1 MHFISRIILHHFFA
15 TYNHFF
21 KFPRKHKNKTH
32 GDWPKPPISMGN
44 VKKVLSRKGI
54 FGARAG
60 CDRPLRITNSGEG
73 RRCGGT
79 DRRGRRSLQWG
90 TQCVCD
96 CRGDLCVA
104 RGGVI
109 QLPGH
114 RWCRGGIGFRA
125 TVRIGGA
132 VVRTVRG
139 TPVPTEEER
148 SAFVIVGATCVS
160 PVAEGEIRIDD
171 R

>member
-1 MHFISRIILHHFFA
+1 MIAPTVRIGGA
-15 TYNHFF
+15 VVRTV
-21 KFPRKHKNKTH
+21 
-32 GDWPKPPISMGN
+32 GDAGPYRGRTQCVCDCRGDLCVARGGVIQLPGHRWCRG
-44 VKKVLSRKGI
+44 GI
-54 FGARAG
+54 GLRAIK
-60 CDRPLRITNSGEG
+60 DRPYGED
-73 RRCGGT
+73 RRCSGK
-79 DRRGRRSLQWG
+79 DRQGDAGPYRGR